1 MDKVELMPVDLM
13 MRFHFIVDEQGQIQ
27 TRAEAV
33 RMIVRCTECRLNA
46 KCPILKNHAF
56 MDEEDFW
63 CAYGEM
69 EEEDDANVH

>member
-1 MDKVELMPVDLM
+1 MDKVELMPVDLV
-13 MRFHFIVDEQGQIQ
+13 MRFRFTVDEQGQIQ

-33 RMIVRCTECRLNA
+33 RMIVRCSECRLKQ

-69 EEEDDANVH
+69 EDDDGEI